1 MRKLYRCLF
10 LLSTLVLAGGMWS
23 CSDDDDE
30 TESVVI
36 TQTSTDE
43 TSEVYA
49 TSATFKLATRGVES
63 FAYQVVEGA
72 DATAPAGEVI
82 YAEAQENNIVISAE
96 DGDNEVTVYGLEG
109 NKTYTVFFAL
119 KKGAEYIVKSQTIT
133 TPAYT
138 RLITVIDTKPYS
150 IKLHIEMPENTYYKL
165 SFGAR
170 DMYQAQKDQF
180 GMTDGDYVS
189 YGQLYKGAKTI
200 NLVDGEYLE
209 ENPVPDE
216 DFPIQVLPGYPYVIL
231 VAECDADGNVLCEY
245 DYGDGGDDWEPM
257 KTTRSATA
265 PMTDGYTEECSDA
278 AVTFNGK
285 YAKQY
290 VYGGSTLVE
299 SKITVEKTK
308 ITERSA
314 TFTITP
320 DENVVTYVVD
330 AMTKEDYDYYV
341 TICGERGIP
350 TFELTNN
357 EMYTGSQVMSTN
369 PAYLPFEKGKTYK
382 LIVVGTYSED
392 YSVQSIQ
399 IIDFTPFE
407 STKPEAKLEIT
418 AKEDPDKNPW
428 MVWFNI
434 KAPDKN
440 CSYIRYLMNYMKEWT
455 PMLNSGTT
463 KEQLMQSYG
472 NYVTEVE
479 IMNAINSNDG
489 YDIGFTSWE
498 HTESMLMVAS
508 FNEDEKMAVYEGKS
522 TSLPEPDK
530 ERVDS
535 PLFDDLKG
543 DWTATCQAQWQDLR
557 SLLLADPNR
566 DLLL

>member
-428 MVWFNI
+428 MV
-434 KAPDKN
+434 
-440 CSYIRYLMNYMKEWT
+440 
-455 PMLNSGTT
+455 
-463 KEQLMQSYG
+463 
-472 NYVTEVE
+472 
-479 IMNAINSNDG
+479 
-489 YDIGFTSWE
+489 
-498 HTESMLMVAS
+498 
-508 FNEDEKMAVYEGKS
+508 
-522 TSLPEPDK
+522 
-530 ERVDS
+530 
-535 PLFDDLKG
+535 
-543 DWTATCQAQWQDLR
+543 
-557 SLLLADPNR
+557 
-566 DLLL
+566 

>member
-82 YAEAQENNIVISAE
+82 YAEAQENNMVISAE

-150 IKLHIEMPENTYYKL
+150 IKIHIEMPENTYYKL

-209 ENPVPDE
+209 
-216 DFPIQVLPGYPYVIL
+216 
-231 VAECDADGNVLCEY
+231 
-245 DYGDGGDDWEPM
+245 
-257 KTTRSATA
+257 
-265 PMTDGYTEECSDA
+265 
-278 AVTFNGK
+278 
-285 YAKQY
+285 
-290 VYGGSTLVE
+290 
-299 SKITVEKTK
+299 
-308 ITERSA
+308 
-314 TFTITP
+314 
-320 DENVVTYVVD
+320 
-330 AMTKEDYDYYV
+330 
-341 TICGERGIP
+341 
-350 TFELTNN
+350 
-357 EMYTGSQVMSTN
+357 
-369 PAYLPFEKGKTYK
+369 
-382 LIVVGTYSED
+382 
-392 YSVQSIQ
+392 
-399 IIDFTPFE
+399 
-407 STKPEAKLEIT
+407 
-418 AKEDPDKNPW
+418 
-428 MVWFNI
+428 
-434 KAPDKN
+434 
-440 CSYIRYLMNYMKEWT
+440 
-455 PMLNSGTT
+455 
-463 KEQLMQSYG
+463 
-472 NYVTEVE
+472 
-479 IMNAINSNDG
+479 
-489 YDIGFTSWE
+489 
-498 HTESMLMVAS
+498 
-508 FNEDEKMAVYEGKS
+508 
-522 TSLPEPDK
+522 
-530 ERVDS
+530 
-535 PLFDDLKG
+535 
-543 DWTATCQAQWQDLR
+543 
-557 SLLLADPNR
+557 
-566 DLLL
+566 

>member
-522 TSLPEPDK
+522 TSCL
-530 ERVDS
+530 
-535 PLFDDLKG
+535 
-543 DWTATCQAQWQDLR
+543 
-557 SLLLADPNR
+557 NR
-566 DLLL
+566 IKNVWILHFSMI

>member
-543 DWTATCQAQWQDLR
+543 DWTATCQA
-557 SLLLADPNR
+557 
-566 DLLL
+566 